1 MSGMNGM
8 SGVDDLGRWAKPTLA
23 GHGVTLRPMTADDAE
38 MLWELVNDPEGNDLT
53 ATTAEFT
60 REQIDAWAASRAECS
75 ERLDL
80 VIVEQATGIAAGEAV
95 LNEYDAAAE
104 ACNFRI
110 ALRGPAWYGR
120 GLGGEA
126 TRLIVQH
133 GLGTIGLRRITL
145 SVLRRNP
152 RAIRA
157 YAKAGFVVTGEWH
170 EDGEEWV
177 GMEIGAALSPS

>member
-1 MSGMNGM
+1 MAA
-8 SGVDDLGRWAKPTLA
+8 VEELGRWAKPTL
-23 GHGVTLRPMTADDAE
+23 HGTLVTLRPMAATDAD

-60 REQIDAWAASRAECS
+60 RAQIEAWCASRAECR
-75 ERLDL
+75 ERIDL
-80 VIVEQATGIAAGEAV
+80 VIIERATGEPVGEAV
-95 LNEYDAAAE
+95 LNEYDPASE
-104 ACNFRI
+104 ECNFRI

-126 TRLIVQH
+126 TRLIVEH
-133 GLGTIGLRRITL
+133 GLGTVGLRRITL

-152 RAIRA
+152 RAIRS
-157 YAKAGFVVTGEWH
+157 YEKAGFTITGEWA

-177 GMEIGAALSPS
+177 GMAVGLV